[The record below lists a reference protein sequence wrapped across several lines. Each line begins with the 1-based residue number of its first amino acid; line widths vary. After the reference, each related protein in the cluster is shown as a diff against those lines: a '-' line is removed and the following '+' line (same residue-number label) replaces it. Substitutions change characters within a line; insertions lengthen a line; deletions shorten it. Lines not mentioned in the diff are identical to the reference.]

1 MDRSSRRRIWKVENL
16 LAAEKKEREE
26 KRRKEFENN
35 VLHAR
40 YHATAVAAIILSG
53 EPKIDEPLIKAW
65 RRALQHYGIPPLQQH
80 GINLDEA
87 ARARDQVA
95 AAQRLFPIIVGG
107 AEESAKFTEI
117 FRTAPVWLL
126 TFTATLW
133 DAALLRFKLPQ
144 KLRFNLPQESWRPK
158 WGAAG
163 YEESQRWPLLPL
175 GTITD
180 GNPVPDKDA
189 RRWPFTLRM
198 TKQTDRSADPE
209 ENLSQEDEKGPS
221 PEAERSAD
229 LELAIDVAK
238 HPEKERELS
247 RYQNLRLRDLFEYLA
262 SRRRQESGD
271 D

>member
-26 KRRKEFENN
+26 KRRKEFENY

-126 TFTATLW
+126 NFTGTLW
-133 DAALLRFKLPQ
+133 DAAV
-144 KLRFNLPQESWRPK
+144 LRFNLPQECRPK
-158 WGAAG
+158 WGAAE
-163 YEESQRWPLLPL
+163 YEGSRRWPLLPL
-175 GTITD
+175 GTMTD
-180 GNPVPDKDA
+180 GDPVPDKDA
-189 RRWPFTLRM
+189 RRWPFPLRM
-198 TKQTDRSADPE
+198 TKQTDRSADLE